1 MNWILTKP
9 EKAALRRV
17 VKMLG
22 LRPGGFALSLFYG
35 VVGLGSSIGLA
46 AVSAWLIARAS
57 QMPPVL
63 YLTVAATSVRMFG
76 VLRALLRYLQRLASH
91 KVALEGMDSL
101 RLSVYDG
108 LADGPIDRVASL
120 RRGDLLARV
129 GADIDAAGDYVV
141 KALLPFSVAAVVGL
155 GTVIGFAFLSVPA
168 ALILAAGLVVSGV
181 LAPALMARSAR
192 TAEEEEQKSRADLS
206 ATTLGLLE
214 SADEQAVAGM
224 LPDTYDRLDGISG
237 RLERARGSAARPA
250 AFATA
255 LDRFAM
261 GAVVVGVLLVAIPE
275 TNAGLVAAVA
285 LAVLV
290 LTPLAAFEGTSELGG
305 AAVQLIKSARASQR
319 IVELL
324 GPADAA
330 DEPTHSVPLSQQP
343 DLQAK
348 KLAVGW
354 PGRDTALTGVD
365 LNLTPGR
372 IVAIVGPS
380 GIGKSTL
387 LYTLAGMLKP
397 KAGHANLNGSPVWGG
412 DRTDVTQQV
421 SLTTEDAHVFATS
434 VYENLR
440 VARGSLSRDEAGDLL
455 EEVGLGE
462 WVASLPG
469 GLDTL
474 LGAGGTSISGGER
487 RRLLLARALAS
498 PARLLLLDE
507 PGEHLDAKTA
517 DSVMAALFAGRGRS
531 RGLVVVTHRLS
542 GLDDADLVLQLGRTT
557 KGGPATVEVSGTH
570 QDLMKSNRDYR
581 WAASREQ
588 QEEKAE
594 VP

>member
-570 QDLMKSNRDYR
+570 QDLMKSNKDYR